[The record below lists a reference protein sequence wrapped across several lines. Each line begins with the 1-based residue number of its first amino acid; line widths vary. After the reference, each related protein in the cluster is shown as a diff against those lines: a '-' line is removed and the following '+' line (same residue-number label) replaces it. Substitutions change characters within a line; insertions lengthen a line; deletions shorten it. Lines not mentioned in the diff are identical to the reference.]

1 LKAIITENKSISDN
15 DIDRERFIIKNIV
28 SYVENT
34 IDNIVK
40 TSLDDKGLSIEEYQK
55 RENKKKRLQH
65 SLKECMYGSI
75 QDKQFVKDFIFELL
89 IKSYEINEKNIDF
102 IIPFDSSDLLS
113 VQDKFDSILH
123 LYKKNFGKLALFN
136 LIKEYNLDIMKN
148 HDLNQYYYISEDEI
162 ERIFTEKPINL
173 RFEDKLEIVVQR
185 IYSLY
190 KGYNCIDDIMDMQ
203 IDGIS
208 GGVSGLPADFVI
220 DHSKE
225 YEDFI
230 KKVGL
235 KNAARAYDSI
245 WLFFTGKSIHLNFLS
260 FGSYEELE
268 RICQNIYKFG
278 SPGQL
283 SKMNGYK
290 VNKLKDGSRVVV
302 LRPDFC
308 ETWAFFVR
316 KFDIPEVSLEGLIK
330 DANADFAVNT
340 LKYLV
345 KGSRNIAI
353 TGAQGTGKTTLL
365 NALLEHI
372 YNVYTL
378 RILEMAFELHVRKRF
393 PNRNIITIQ
402 ETANISGQEGL
413 DILKKTDG
421 IVTIVGEV
429 ASDPVAA
436 YMIQTA
442 QVASKFTIFSH
453 HAKTFNELVLSL
465 RNSILK
471 SGLFNNENVAEEQ
484 IVRIINFDV
493 HIEKDIYG
501 RRYIERITECI
512 PLDEEVYPG
521 GFRQAQSFEE
531 KIGEFLE
538 TILCF
543 FKKIT
548 GRNFYTYRNIL
559 EFDTVNRR
567 YVFKNKIS
575 ELNVKSMLKEMTE
588 EDKLEFRKYLNSIN
602 QEER

>member
-1 LKAIITENKSISDN
+1 MKSIITTDKNILK
-15 DIDRERFIIKNIV
+15 DIDMERFLIKNIV

-40 TSLDDKGLSIEEYQK
+40 TTLDDKGLSIEEYQK
-55 RENKKKRLQH
+55 KENKKKRLQH

-102 IIPFDSSDLLS
+102 IIPFSAADLMS

-123 LYKKNFGKLALFN
+123 LYKKNYGKLALFN
-136 LIKEYNLDIMKN
+136 LIKEYELDNIKN
-148 HDLNQYYYISEDEI
+148 YDQNQYYYISADEI
-162 ERIFTEKPINL
+162 EKIFANNPINL

-225 YEDFI
+225 YEEFI

-235 KNAARAYDSI
+235 KNAARAYESV
-245 WLFFTGKSIHLNFLS
+245 WLFFTGKSIHLSFLS

-308 ETWAFFVR
+308 ETWAFFIR
-316 KFDIPEVSLEGLIK
+316 KFDIPEFTLEGLIK
-330 DANADFAVNT
+330 DRNADIVINT

-378 RILEMAFELHVRKRF
+378 RILEMTFELHVRKRF

-512 PLDEEVYPG
+512 PLEEELYPE
-521 GFRQAQSFEE
+521 GFREAQSFEE
-531 KIGEFLE
+531 KVSGFME

-543 FKKIT
+543 FKKMT
-548 GRNFYTYRNIL
+548 GRNFYIHRNII

-567 YVFKNKIS
+567 YIFKNKIS
-575 ELNVKSMLKEMTE
+575 EMNIKNMLKEMTE
-588 EDKLEFRKYLNSIN
+588 EDKLKFREYLNSIN
-602 QEER
+602 PKER